1 MDKVCEA
8 VEFSVGVTLRLFVIV
23 SHRLLL
29 ADRERLA
36 TITVLPSNLLRVDEN
51 EFVML

>member
-1 MDKVCEA
+1 MGNVCEA
-8 VEFSVGVTLRLFVIV
+8 VEFTVGVTLRVFGIV

-36 TITVLPSNLLRVDEN
+36 AVTVLLNDLLRVDEN